1 MKKLIIIMLALI
13 STCSIKAQ
21 YYYDN
26 GPLTGNNQYVTSG
39 VKWSTNSLTYY
50 IENSASSLT
59 TSESEQAIQT
69 AFSVWS
75 DNSVLSFT
83 QVSSPSSA
91 NIKLKFVIG
100 SHGDDEAFDGSGGI
114 LAHAYLPPT
123 VGGTNAG
130 CVHFDNAENWSV
142 DGTTYTGDFSY

>member
-1 MKKLIIIMLALI
+1 M
-13 STCSIKAQ
+13 
-21 YYYDN
+21 
-26 GPLTGNNQYVTSG
+26 
-39 VKWSTNSLTYY
+39 
-50 IENSASSLT
+50 
-59 TSESEQAIQT
+59 
-69 AFSVWS
+69 WS

-142 DGTTYTGDFSY
+142 DGTGIDLRTVAIHEIGHALGILHSSSSSAVMFPTYNGYT